1 MSNVVKFPYDACR
14 RVHSKK
20 PRRSKN
26 GSPEERAAK
35 AAATQSPP
43 ASIVSLSAR
52 NQPPEEPTID
62 RRKLRGSPLRD
73 KIPLISFAATI
84 VGKICTADLK
94 GEDLP
99 ADTAGWR
106 EELRTGAATARYV
119 ADKLDKAA
127 ERLQRE
133 AAVMTPK
140 EFGDAYRQASPDVQQ
155 FISDKI
161 RAIMAKSETSDIHDE
176 WDAMRTLG
184 DIVDYIATGK
194 VPTNP
199 HGCRFFREAVAPH
212 HHRV

>member
-1 MSNVVKFPYDACR
+1 MTAEIVKFPYSASR
-14 RVHSKK
+14 RVHSQK

-35 AAATQSPP
+35 AAATQPPP

-52 NQPPEEPTID
+52 NQSPEEPTID

-84 VGKICTADLK
+84 VGKMCTADLK

-99 ADTAGWR
+99 SDTAGWR
-106 EELRTGAATARYV
+106 EELRTGAANARYV
-119 ADKLDKAA
+119 ADELDKAA

-140 EFGDAYRQASPDVQQ
+140 EFGEAYGQASHDIQQ
-155 FISDKI
+155 AISDKI
-161 RAIMAKSETSDIHDE
+161 RAVMAKSETSDFPVNLPVPD
-176 WDAMRTLG
+176 LG
-184 DIVDYIATGK
+184 QPVLNLATE
-194 VPTNP
+194 
-199 HGCRFFREAVAPH
+199 RDQ
-212 HHRV
+212 